1 MAIICGNNAL
11 APGRILPGIE
21 QNPAH
26 AQQKKF
32 HNRSEKIASVGEG
45 GPDKR
50 IVTAIISGSMA
61 LAVLTT
67 PALAKHSDAQKAND
81 KPVPTGCHAYERAA
95 DGSSIALP
103 CGEVGSSGLTQPKS
117 ATHETGHQTR

>member
-1 MAIICGNNAL
+1 M
-11 APGRILPGIE
+11 
-21 QNPAH
+21 
-26 AQQKKF
+26 
-32 HNRSEKIASVGEG
+32 
-45 GPDKR
+45 R

-61 LAVLTT
+61 LAVLMT

-81 KPVPTGCHAYERAA
+81 KPLSSGCHAYERAA

-103 CGEVGSSGLTQPKS
+103 CGEVGSGGQTQPNS